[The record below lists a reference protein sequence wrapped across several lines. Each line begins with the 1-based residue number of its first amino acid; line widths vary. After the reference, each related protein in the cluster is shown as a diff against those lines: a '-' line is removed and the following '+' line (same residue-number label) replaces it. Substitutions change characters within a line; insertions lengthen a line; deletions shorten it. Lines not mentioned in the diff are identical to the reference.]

1 MALDDRVRVVDV
13 QRFQGM
19 SDLILVYIA
28 HPSEEVALQI
38 ARALLEKRL
47 IACANFHP
55 VKNLYRWQG
64 QVMNEQEVVAVC
76 KTTEDKY
83 DAICDQVARMHPYT
97 IPCIIKIAATANDS
111 YTAWMCN
118 ELA

>member
-1 MALDDRVRVVDV
+1 MALDDRVRVVGV
-13 QRFQGM
+13 QRFPGM
-19 SDLILVYIA
+19 NDLILVYIT
-28 HPSEEVALQI
+28 HPSEEVALHI
-38 ARALLEKRL
+38 AQTLLEKRL

-55 VKNLYRWQG
+55 IKSLYRWQG

-83 DAICDQVARMHPYT
+83 RAVCEEVERMHPYT
-97 IPCIIKIAATANDS
+97 VPCIIKIPVTANDS
-111 YTAWMCN
+111 YTAWICN